1 MNTSV
6 PRAERPARLDPVR
19 RLRPPR
25 RSTTLRVALV
35 AVLLLTAAGLVHS
48 GGDAA
53 GDTGGLDQDT
63 GPAAG
68 GTTASPTAWV
78 TPGAQPGAEPGEGD
92 GSRQPIPDGMV
103 GLPVPLG
110 EPAALAV
117 LRAGDRVDLLA
128 VPASGGDPAPMADGA
143 AVLAVDHASAAVLLA
158 LTPDQARDVVAAPA
172 ATRFAVI
179 VRP

>member
-6 PRAERPARLDPVR
+6 PRAQRPARLDPFR

-35 AVLLLTAAGLVHS
+35 AVLLLTAAGLVYS
-48 GGDAA
+48 GGDAS
-53 GDTGGLDQDT
+53 GGVDQDT

-68 GTTASPTAWV
+68 GTPASPTAWV
-78 TPGAQPGAEPGEGD
+78 SPGAPPGDEAGDGGGD

-117 LRAGDRVDLLA
+117 LRTGDRVDLLA
-128 VPASGGDPAPMADGA
+128 VPATGGDPAPLADGA

-158 LTPDQARDVVAAPA
+158 LTPDQAREVVAAPA

-179 VRP
+179 VRS